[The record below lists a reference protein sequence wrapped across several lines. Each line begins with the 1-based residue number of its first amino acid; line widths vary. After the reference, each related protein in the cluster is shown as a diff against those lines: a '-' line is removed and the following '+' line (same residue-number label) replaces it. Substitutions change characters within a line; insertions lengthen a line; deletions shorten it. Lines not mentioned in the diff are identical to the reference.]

1 MTITAADFGRFCE
14 RTIDGT
20 VAAIRRLDDRSVNHR
35 PDLPGAN
42 SPFVLVTHAMGAFDW
57 WVGHIVCGHP
67 SDRNRAAEFTATGS
81 VADLEVLV
89 ATTRQRLRDLL
100 PEIETADRLHGEPE
114 LQNPLPGG
122 WTVGAA
128 LIHAYEELAQHLGHL
143 EITVDLIEQV
153 PGPATS

>member
-1 MTITAADFGRFCE
+1 MTITASDFIRFCE

-20 VAAIRRLDDRSVNHR
+20 ESAFCRLDDESVNER

-42 SPFVLVTHAMGAFDW
+42 SPFVLVTHALGAFDW
-57 WVGHIVCGHP
+57 WVGHVVCGHP
-67 SDRNRAAEFTATGS
+67 SDRDRAAEFTATGS
-81 VADLEVLV
+81 VADLHGLV
-89 ATTRQRLRDLL
+89 AASRRRLRDLA
-100 PEIETADRLHGEPE
+100 PEIETATRLHREPH

-143 EITVDLIEQV
+143 EITVDLVEI
-153 PGPATS
+153 GGRA